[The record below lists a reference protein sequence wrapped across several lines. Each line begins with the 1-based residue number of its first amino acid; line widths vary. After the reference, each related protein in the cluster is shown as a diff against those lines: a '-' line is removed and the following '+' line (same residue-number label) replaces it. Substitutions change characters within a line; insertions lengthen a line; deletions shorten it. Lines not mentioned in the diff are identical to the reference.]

1 MTLYLPDGRPVPSA
15 KKAVTGPGVASY
27 ATGTV
32 LSSLQDSPQNRAA
45 KCLAA
50 YKVGWFYKAGH
61 KITSDLAALDW
72 SVSDGDIES
81 EDPAE
86 TIIDRPDLSIP
97 FRDLNPIEQLIR
109 LMERPNPYQTGRQL
123 RQKTHIRRD
132 FAGLGIWYLENGD
145 FGLPTAIYGISPA
158 RMWPSRNAQGV
169 LIGWVMDRD
178 RPGGG
183 IPFSAREIMTFS
195 TASADD
201 DDLFGASVVEAVY
214 AELPLTDLMARH
226 TTDLLTTGG
235 RLAGMVWSK
244 ERSLDEGEFEDVKRA
259 WRNVASDPN
268 AARRLLIF
276 PEPMEYAAG
285 ASTPAEIGIPELAAL
300 NRDNI
305 LTAFPISPYQLG
317 VPVPGGLNSGETRV
331 QDRRDYWEGTIHP
344 RVVAFDEA
352 INVELVSRYEAVM
365 GRSFIYR
372 TEEPN
377 LDDPASIIER
387 VKALDALVQS
397 GADSKAAR
405 KAAGLDH
412 IKFATEPQRQPTPA
426 ELMATNPQPQ
436 PDLPMGPVKSAQ
448 AHWEAVVPSA
458 TMRARSAL
466 SGFFSGQMER
476 VAGRLR
482 EQLRERK
489 KSDRSAIKDSDWW
502 DASAEDA
509 ALREVMRGIYIEVG
523 RGGLTGVADALD
535 RIVFPKAIAPIVEDL
550 LRYGGSRIKDIND
563 RTLQALVLE
572 LAEGTRRG
580 YSVAQLID
588 GVPAEGFSG
597 VLGVT
602 LDNGVAVFGDARAET
617 IARTETAL
625 SYNRATVLGYKE
637 FGVSHLLAYDG
648 DGDEEC
654 AARDGQEFTIDEAE
668 AIEDHPNGTL
678 VWSPVF
684 DKAEKAPA
692 PDPTVVVLLE
702 AIKSMAGVRPA
713 MREIVDFDEHGR
725 VIGSHEEPLDG

>member
-1 MTLYLPDGRPVPSA
+1 MTLYLPDGRPVPTA
-15 KKAVTGPGVASY
+15 RKAVTGPGVASY
-27 ATGTV
+27 ANGP
-32 LSSLQDSPQNRAA
+32 LLASLQDTPQKRAA

-50 YKVGWFYKAGH
+50 YKVGWFYKAGS
-61 KITSDLAALDW
+61 KISGDLAALDW
-72 SVSDGDIES
+72 TASAGDIES

-86 TIIDRPDLSIP
+86 TVLDRPDLSVP
-97 FRDLNPIEQLIR
+97 FAQLDPIEQFIR
-109 LMERPNPYQTGRQL
+109 LMERPNPYQTGRML
-123 RQKTHIRRD
+123 RQKTIIRRD
-132 FAGLGIWYLENGD
+132 FGGLAIWYLENGD
-145 FGLPTAIYGISPA
+145 FGLPTAIYGISPT
-158 RMWPSRNAQGV
+158 RMWPSYNASGT

-178 RPGGG
+178 QPGGG
-183 IPFSAREIMTFS
+183 VPFSAREIVAFS
-195 TASADD
+195 SATEDEGP
-201 DDLFGASVVEAVY
+201 FGVSVVEAVY

-259 WRNVASDPN
+259 WRNVVSDPN

-285 ASTPAEIGIPELAAL
+285 ASTPAEIGIPELATL

-317 VPVPGGLNSGETRV
+317 VPAPGGLNSGETRV

-344 RVVAFDEA
+344 RVVTFDEV
-352 INVELVSRYEAVM
+352 INVEIVSRYEAVM
-365 GRSFIYR
+365 GRSFVYR

-377 LDDPASIIER
+377 LDDPKSISDK
-387 VKALDALVQS
+387 VAALNALVDS
-397 GADSKAAR
+397 GADPKAAR
-405 KAAGLDH
+405 KVVGLDH
-412 IKFATEPQRQPTPA
+412 VKYASEPQRQPTPA
-426 ELMATNPQPQ
+426 ELMAAQPPQ

-458 TMRARSAL
+458 SMRAANAL
-466 SGFFSGQMER
+466 SGFFSGQLER
-476 VAGRLR
+476 VVSRLR
-482 EQLRERK
+482 ETMRERK
-489 KSDRSAIKDSDWW
+489 KSDRSAIKDADWW
-502 DASAEDA
+502 DGAKEDS

-523 RGGLTGVADALD
+523 RGGLTGVANTLG

-550 LRYGGSRIKDIND
+550 LAYGGSRIKDIND

-580 YSVAQLID
+580 YSVTQLIE
-588 GVPAEGFSG
+588 GVPSEGFPG

-602 LDNGVAVFGDARAET
+602 LDNGAPVFGDARAET

-637 FGVSHLLAYDG
+637 FGVTHLLAYDG
-648 DGDEEC
+648 DGDEVC
-654 AARDGQEFTIDEAE
+654 AARDGQEFTVAEAE
-668 AIEDHPNGTL
+668 DIEDHPNGTL

-684 DKAEKAPA
+684 DKSVKPTE
-692 PDPTVVVLLE
+692 PDPNIALLVE
-702 AIKSMAGVRPA
+702 ALKAVAGVRAPT
-713 MREIVDFDEHGR
+713 RTVLDFDADGL
-725 VIGSHEEPLDG
+725 VIGSHEVALDAP